1 LGDLDEDDV
10 KILMELQKGG
20 RMNYAELSRRT
31 GIPDSTVYSKV
42 VRLRERGVIKDFTVI
57 LDGEKVGFG
66 IAALIGVETGA
77 QLYTGVARELSR
89 LDEVVEVYGT
99 TAEFD
104 LMVKV
109 RTVSLQRL
117 SEILSTIRSIK
128 GVDDLFVMT
137 VLETFKE
144 DHGIPLDKRL

>member
-1 LGDLDEDDV
+1 MGDLDEDDV

>member
-1 LGDLDEDDV
+1 MSDLDEGDV
-10 KILMELQKGG
+10 KILTQLQRDG
-20 RMNYAELSRRT
+20 RMNYAELSQEV
-31 GIPDSTVYSKV
+31 GIPDSTVHSKV
-42 VRLRERGVIKDFTVI
+42 ARLRERGVIRDFVVI
-57 LDGEKVGFG
+57 LDYEKVGFG

-77 QLYTGVARELSR
+77 QLYTSVARELSR

-109 RTVSLQRL
+109 RTVSLRRL
-117 SEILSTIRSIK
+117 SEILNTIRSIK

-137 VLETFKE
+137 ILETFKE
-144 DHGIPLDKRL
+144 DHGVPLDKRP

>member
-1 LGDLDEDDV
+1 MSDLDEGDV
-10 KILMELQKGG
+10 KILTQLQRDG
-20 RMNYAELSRRT
+20 RMNYAELSQEV
-31 GIPDSTVYSKV
+31 GIPDSTVHSKV
-42 VRLRERGVIKDFTVI
+42 ARLRERGVIRDFVVI
-57 LDGEKVGFG
+57 LDYEKVGFG

-77 QLYTGVARELSR
+77 QLYTSVAGELSR

-117 SEILSTIRSIK
+117 SEILNTIRSIK

-137 VLETFKE
+137 ILETFKE
-144 DHGIPLDKRL
+144 DHGVPLDKRP